1 MAEMG
6 YADDDPSDWYVGP
19 SDHPAK
25 RYGRRGSR
33 NGDDLPPTDYDY
45 LMELVVR
52 EHRARAEEIVSSVP
66 DSWRGR
72 LLDVVVGDMEEE
84 ELDNHS
90 SRYFWINDH
99 LFRVPY
105 EHQMSARD
113 WLDLDDDLSSE
124 LHIVT

>member
-1 MAEMG
+1 
-6 YADDDPSDWYVGP
+6 
-19 SDHPAK
+19 
-25 RYGRRGSR
+25 
-33 NGDDLPPTDYDY
+33 
-45 LMELVVR
+45 
-52 EHRARAEEIVSSVP
+52 
-66 DSWRGR
+66 
-72 LLDVVVGDMEEE
+72 MEEE